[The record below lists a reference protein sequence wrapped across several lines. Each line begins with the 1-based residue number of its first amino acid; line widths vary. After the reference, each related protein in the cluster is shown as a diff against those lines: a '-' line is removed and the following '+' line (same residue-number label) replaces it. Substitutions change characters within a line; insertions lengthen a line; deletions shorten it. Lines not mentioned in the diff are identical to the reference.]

1 MSDSRRKPN
10 SNGPTTTSGP
20 GPGRWNTESGSRPP
34 TATTRTPTRPNGPK
48 AS

>member
-1 MSDSRRKPN
+1 MSDNRRKPDN
-10 SNGPTTTSGP
+10 TGPVTTSGS
-20 GPGRWNTESGSRPP
+20 GPGRWNTESGSRPS

>member
-1 MSDSRRKPN
+1 MSGSRRKPG
-10 SNGPTTTSGP
+10 SSGPVTTSGS
-20 GPGRWNTESGSRPP
+20 GPGRWNTESGSRPA